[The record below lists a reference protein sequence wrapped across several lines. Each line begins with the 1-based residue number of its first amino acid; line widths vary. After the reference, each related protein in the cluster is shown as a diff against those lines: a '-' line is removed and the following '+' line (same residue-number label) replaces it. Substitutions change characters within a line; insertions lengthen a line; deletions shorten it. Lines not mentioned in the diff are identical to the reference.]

1 MDERKA
7 TIASNLI
14 RLRLAAGMTQAEV
27 GEKLNYS
34 DKTISKWERGE
45 VTTDVFLLMEIAAL
59 FDVSVDYLIKPH
71 TEIEPIVYNK
81 PQEPHYNTKAIT
93 AIAFLGVW
101 TLALVLFIALW
112 WADYVVWQIFVL
124 ALPISL
130 ITLLVMQSV
139 FHKGRGNRYIVAAL
153 AVSVVTA
160 FYLMFLS
167 NNPWQVFLLIVPI
180 FAIIYLAFRIRKR

>member
-45 VTTDVFLLMEIAAL
+45 VPTDVFLLMEIAAL

-71 TEIEPIVYNK
+71 AEIEPIVYNK
-81 PQEPHYNTKAIT
+81 PQEPHYNTRAIT
-93 AIAFLGVW
+93 AIAV
-101 TLALVLFIALW
+101 
-112 WADYVVWQIFVL
+112 
-124 ALPISL
+124 SL
-130 ITLLVMQSV
+130 
-139 FHKGRGNRYIVAAL
+139 
-153 AVSVVTA
+153 VTA
-160 FYLMFLS
+160 LYLTFLQ
-167 NNPWQVFLLIVPI
+167 NNPWQIFLLLIPISAIVFLS
-180 FAIIYLAFRIRKR
+180 FRIKKR

>member
-45 VTTDVFLLMEIAAL
+45 VTTDVFVLMDIAAL
-59 FDVSVDYLIKPH
+59 FGVSVDYLLSVHGERDPV
-71 TEIEPIVYNK
+71 VYNA
-81 PQEPHYNTKAIT
+81 PRPYNTRVIT

-101 TLALVLFIALW
+101 ALALALFVAFWLAGYVL
-112 WADYVVWQIFVL
+112 WQILMF

-139 FHKGRGNRYIVAAL
+139 FHQGRGNRFIVAAL
-153 AVSVVTA
+153 AISIISA
-160 FYLMFLS
+160 FYLLFL
-167 NNPWQVFLLIVPI
+167 NDNPWQLFLLLVPI
-180 FAIIYLAFRIRKR
+180 IAIVFLAFRVKK

>member
-45 VTTDVFLLMEIAAL
+45 VTTDVFVLTDIAAL
-59 FDVSVDYLIKPH
+59 FGVSVDYLLTIH
-71 TEIEPIVYNK
+71 GETEPILYNK
-81 PQEPHYNTKAIT
+81 PKPYNTHIIT
-93 AIAFLGVW
+93 AISVLGVW
-101 TLALVLFIALW
+101 TLALALFISLW
-112 WADYVVWQIFVL
+112 WAGYVLWQIFVF

-139 FHKGRGNRYIVAAL
+139 FHHGRGNRFIVAAL
-153 AVSVVTA
+153 AVSVVTT
-160 FYLMFLS
+160 FYFLFLQ
-167 NNPWQVFLLIVPI
+167 NNPWQLFLLIVPI
-180 FAIIYLAFRIRKR
+180 FAIVFLAFRIKK